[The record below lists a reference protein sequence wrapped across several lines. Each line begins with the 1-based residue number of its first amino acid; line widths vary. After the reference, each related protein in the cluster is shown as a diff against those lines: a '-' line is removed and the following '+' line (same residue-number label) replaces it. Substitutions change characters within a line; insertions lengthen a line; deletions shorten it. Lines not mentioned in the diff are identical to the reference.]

1 MKVDTTRD
9 IDFKMLFPILEY
21 IQPNAKILY
30 HYTSIEA
37 LFGGIIV
44 KDRPSPNKEICLWAS
59 NCRYMNDPAE
69 LDTGVQLA
77 HEVFDIPFDD
87 SVQGISE
94 EAKDRIHIISFSSTI
109 DCLPMW
115 GMYGKNG
122 HGLALGFDT
131 AALEATLQ
139 FAKCIY
145 ANEINKKR
153 LKDEV
158 LKWNELSE
166 DWRKHFKGEDMFLK
180 IFEDSPNLLAIY
192 ILLWVL
198 GKNPAYEYEK
208 EVRCYFMQKNH
219 VKYRLKDNLIVPY
232 VEVYLPKSALKEI
245 WIGPTNDMDRATQS
259 LRVYLDHMGF
269 NNVEIKQSK
278 VPYRE

>member
-1 MKVDTTRD
+1 
-9 IDFKMLFPILEY
+9 ML
-21 IQPNAKILY
+21 PNAKILY
-30 HYTSIEA
+30 HYTSIDS
-37 LFGGIIV
+37 LFSGIIV
-44 KDRPSPNKEICLWAS
+44 KDKPELDKEICLWAS

-77 HEVFDIPFDD
+77 HEVFDIPSDD

-94 EAKDRIHIISFSSTI
+94 QAKDNIHIISFSSTI

-131 AALEATLQ
+131 AVLETTLLL
-139 FAKCIY
+139 AKCIY
-145 ANEINKKR
+145 TNEGNKESLR
-153 LKDEV
+153 DEI
-158 LKWNELSE
+158 LKWKDLPE
-166 DWRKHFKGEDMFLK
+166 DWRRTLKGKNMFMENFKGSQNFS
-180 IFEDSPNLLAIY
+180 IIY
-192 ILLWVL
+192 ALLWVL
-198 GKNPAYEYEK
+198 GKNPAYEYEE
-208 EVRCYFMQKNH
+208 EVRCFFKQKKY
-219 VKYRLKDNLIVPY
+219 VKYRLRDNLIVPY

-245 WIGPTNDMDRATQS
+245 WIGHTNDMDRATQS

-269 NNVEIKQSK
+269 NDVEIKQSK